1 MSNFKALVKVQF
13 LSLFGINKRLHDTKK
28 KFLSGIAGTLLY
40 GVIVCAAVG
49 YAGYTYAN
57 LFAEALLLN
66 GEIISLLPLMA
77 AICAIISFVFSFFAT
92 GNVLYAYKDY
102 DLLSSMPVRTSDIV
116 LSKLLFIY
124 VSDLAFS
131 IIIMVPSLIV
141 YANIGGELGA
151 VTIIALFLILL
162 FTPLLMMALSVL
174 VGMLTSVVSSLF
186 RKKNLIQIIL
196 LLVVM
201 AAYFWL
207 CFAAGATDSADFTAV
222 FKNIYFLFPLS
233 VRAMS
238 DLWYALLFVA
248 VNVASFALVTALVC
262 VTYKK
267 FNSIITAKRT
277 KKNFRMKIYEGQ
289 NVFSSLYR
297 RETSRLFSCPM
308 YFLNSIIG
316 AALCVVMAVVA
327 VVVADMLVKQQQEL
341 ADILGSYIAVFTPA
355 AFSFMLILAPTTNC
369 AISLEGSAFWI
380 IKTVPVK
387 MNTVF
392 KAKLAVNYTYFAISA
407 LISSAIL
414 VIFIKMSVPV
424 AVLVFA
430 NGLIIASL
438 GGNAGLLIN
447 ILLPKMKWENENQ
460 VVKQSASVLVTVLL
474 SFVFAILFGLG
485 AAYIPLSAEWL
496 LTITGAF
503 SLFCTVAVYVVIM
516 KKGESILN
524 RKI

>member
-28 KFLSGIAGTLLY
+28 KFLSGIAGTILY
-40 GVIVCAAVG
+40 GVIVCAAIG

-77 AICAIISFVFSFFAT
+77 AVCAIISFVFSFFAT

-186 RKKNLIQIIL
+186 RRKNLIQIIL
-196 LLVVM
+196 LLIVM
-201 AAYFWL
+201 GAYFWL
-207 CFAAGATDSADFTAV
+207 CFAAGSGNADFTAV

-414 VIFIKMSVPV
+414 VIFIKMSVLV

-460 VVKQSASVLVTVLL
+460 VVKQSASVLVTML
-474 SFVFAILFGLG
+474 SAFVFAILFGLG

-496 LTITGAF
+496 LIITGAF
-503 SLFCTVAVYVVIM
+503 SLLCTAASYVVIM
-516 KKGESILN
+516 TKGESILD